1 MRDALK
7 TMIHIM
13 EEEGIEGVLNDYA
26 ALNTLVDFLVD
37 FTPATVSQAA
47 WKILKPNLD
56 DGSESP
62 LSAIGNGAKATTL
75 FQLLNNI
82 GKTIRGEARTKE
94 NKGGEYTTATT
105 SGKSKVGGC
114 DSGVDDKGMKLYF
127 TFLKCMN
134 ELKRHERYNKVDV
147 MIRDAYVNEYVV
159 PDEDEDDDDEDNV
172 ESDDGPAQI
181 STLTG
186 LGLAPVEI

>member
-1 MRDALK
+1 
-7 TMIHIM
+7 MIHIM

-47 WKILKPNLD
+47 WKLLKPNLD

-82 GKTIRGEARTKE
+82 GKTIRGEARTKA
-94 NKGGEYTTATT
+94 NKGGEFTSATT
-105 SGKSKVGGC
+105 SGKSKVGAC
-114 DSGVDDKGMKLYF
+114 DSGVNAKGMKLHF
-127 TFLKCMN
+127 TFLRCMN
-134 ELKRHERYNKVDV
+134 ELKSHEGYNEINV
-147 MIRDAYVNEYVV
+147 MVRDAYVNEYII
-159 PDEDEDDDDEDNV
+159 PDEDEDDDDDDDDDV
-172 ESDDGPAQI
+172 ESDAGPSQI